1 MDFKSPALDR
11 LVAELQKLPGIG
23 SKTAERLAHH
33 IVRSPSEDS
42 LGMADA
48 IRDVKETVTYCR
60 ICYNFAEGELCSICA
75 DPARDGSKI
84 CIVEQVRDLYA
95 IERRR
100 DEIVRHLQSRRN
112 IPAEKA
118 QAMADQLEEYV
129 ERMYLPAAAHG
140 VRAAAPD
147 EAELIGMMFERE
159 VPGTSRGRPFDVEM
173 DMATADFGF
182 VLNQDVEV
190 LRNAQTG
197 VHQPGFTHLNLSSEE
212 VRIINLHRNLE
223 RYIGLDPSEMTGGPA

>member
-84 CIVEQVRDLYA
+84 CIVEQVRDLHA
-95 IERRR
+95 IEKSGAHNGTYHVLLGAWAPLDGIEPENLTSSPCWRGY
-100 DEIVRHLQSRRN
+100 VR
-112 IPAEKA
+112 
-118 QAMADQLEEYV
+118 
-129 ERMYLPAAAHG
+129 ERSP
-140 VRAAAPD
+140 RSSSPPT
-147 EAELIGMMFERE
+147 
-159 VPGTSRGRPFDVEM
+159 PGTRERAQLSIFM
-173 DMATADFGF
+173 NLF
-182 VLNQDVEV
+182 LNSKDC
-190 LRNAQTG
+190 G
-197 VHQPGFTHLNLSSEE
+197 
-212 VRIINLHRNLE
+212 
-223 RYIGLDPSEMTGGPA
+223 